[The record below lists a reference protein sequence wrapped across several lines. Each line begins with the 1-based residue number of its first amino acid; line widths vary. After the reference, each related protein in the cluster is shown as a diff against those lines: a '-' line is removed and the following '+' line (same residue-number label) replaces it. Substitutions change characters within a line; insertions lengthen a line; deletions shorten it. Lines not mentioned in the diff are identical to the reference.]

1 MQEHE
6 FICEYEPGQGGGY
19 NAESTPEQTGEKPQR
34 LETTGE
40 SAADALAIDEQEEAE
55 ILQDQ
60 RAHRRL
66 GRVLVAALTLSF
78 LACLL
83 APWLSGTLL
92 SAPDQLL
99 PIDFLQILATYRV
112 LVLCVPVICLIVCYA
127 GLRSLTAEIS
137 TRPERLLDERQ
148 KMLRDQAQRSAFK
161 IVKFASLL
169 IPVGFILPHLP
180 WFNPSSVTPFGLS
193 FQGNVTVYDAGKF
206 PTYVHWVDANSIRDV
221 RWPPAMGSHFLF
233 ITQVHNQT
241 GPQVPAASSLELAL
255 AGGLLLL
262 TLGLIFSALPM
273 AVLAWKG
280 HA

>member
-1 MQEHE
+1 M
-6 FICEYEPGQGGGY
+6 
-19 NAESTPEQTGEKPQR
+19 
-34 LETTGE
+34 
-40 SAADALAIDEQEEAE
+40 
-55 ILQDQ
+55 QDQ

-99 PIDFLQILATYRV
+99 PIDFLQILAAYRV

-137 TRPERLLDERQ
+137 TMPERLLDERQ

-161 IVKFASLL
+161 MVKFASLL

-180 WFNPSSVTPFGLS
+180 WFNPSPVTPFGLS
-193 FQGNVTVYDAGKF
+193 PQGGVTVYDAGGF
-206 PTYVHWVDANSIRDV
+206 PMRVHWMGANPIRGV
-221 RWPPAMGSHFLF
+221 RWPPTLGSHSLV
-233 ITQVHNQT
+233 ITYQVQTQT
-241 GPQVPAASSLELAL
+241 GLEVPAASSLELAL

-280 HA
+280 NA